1 MREKYNPD
9 KIFKNTNEEKDKED
23 VALVEVKEEKWYR
36 KIYNIIKGIF
46 GKKNK
51 VTRKEINNYIYYKKN
66 NNDLIWW
73 IRNQGQ
79 KGELLFSFDK
89 KKIFNAWID
98 YPYNLTKEQKEIF
111 DRENPY
117 WRDFFMNRI
126 Q

>member
-1 MREKYNPD
+1 MKELD
-9 KIFKNTNEEKDKED
+9 KRLGVDDELETPNT
-23 VALVEVKEEKWYR
+23 
-36 KIYNIIKGIF
+36 
-46 GKKNK
+46 
-51 VTRKEINNYIYYKKN
+51 NNYIYYKKN

-98 YPYNLTKEQKEIF
+98 YPYNLTKEEKDIF
-111 DRENPY
+111 DRKNPY